1 MLIEYLNSRGYK
13 ESALEYSQ
21 RLNEVYHSL
30 YERNDVAGI
39 IDLQTQYDEQLKERK
54 QYKTTIMLLSAIIV
68 LILIAA
74 IIIRY
79 SRQIK
84 TELTKMRRQN
94 ERERREN
101 SHQMKEV
108 VSSLHASANKGQ
120 AATDE
125 DANNLAQISFS
136 QNPEL
141 RELLSNLNSKEQL
154 VCLLTIQNFLPTE
167 IATLTISTPQTI
179 TNTRVR
185 LLKKL
190 FNETGGAKDF
200 DNAIKRYNKN

>member
-1 MLIEYLNSRGYK
+1 
-13 ESALEYSQ
+13 
-21 RLNEVYHSL
+21 VYHSL
-30 YERNDVAGI
+30 YERNDVAGV
-39 IDLQTQYDEQLKERK
+39 IDLQTQYDDQLKERR
-54 QYKTTIMLLSAIIV
+54 QYKTTITLLSVIIV
-68 LILIAA
+68 LIVIAS

-84 TELTKMRRQN
+84 TELTKIRRQN

-101 SHQMKEV
+101 SHQMKKV
-108 VSSLHASANKGQ
+108 VSNLHASANKGQ
-120 AATDE
+120 AASDE
-125 DANNLAQISFS
+125 DANNLAQISYS

-141 RELLSNLNSKEQL
+141 RELLSTLNAKEQM
-154 VCLLTIQNFLPTE
+154 VCLLTIQSFQPTE

-179 TNTRVR
+179 TNMRGR

-200 DNAIKRYNKN
+200 DNAIKTYYKK